1 MYDQTE
7 VTAILHEHARRYPHM
22 QPTDAVKLLYQSE
35 FGGGH
40 LITNP
45 AHSLAR
51 LQNEMQATAPNADL
65 PLLEPIGNG
74 LVRLSLA
81 AANANKISPQI
92 INEAFVRSAAAVNGT
107 LPGFLNKLQLLQTLC
122 EANVFAFSPAALSDY
137 LAAYAAQGYP
147 MVSHSPTYRALYHPA
162 YRVMLTSLLPSAIL

>member
-1 MYDQTE
+1 LGICQSEVLFYENFFADLTPCAKFDTIRSYPHRKGDIMYDQTE

-81 AANANKISPQI
+81 AANANKI
-92 INEAFVRSAAAVNGT
+92 AR
-107 LPGFLNKLQLLQTLC
+107 GFALR
-122 EANVFAFSPAALSDY
+122 ALS
-137 LAAYAAQGYP
+137 
-147 MVSHSPTYRALYHPA
+147 
-162 YRVMLTSLLPSAIL
+162 IKN